1 MQQGRATAPS
11 WALAVPPGARTPGA
25 RTLAVLTGEHTDGG
39 THELVASA
47 LTGLLQAGYSVTAA
61 CREVERSPGL
71 EWRVGA
77 ESRRGWGWLLRVAEV
92 QQAWLAEHPA
102 SNYAPEVRAQTA
114 EAEQR
119 LRSWV
124 PDDELRER
132 LTLPRLEN
140 LRAVGSALLALAAE
154 LGRLQHLSVGVRE
167 LAERSGLAVG
177 TVRRAV
183 TCWQAV
189 GLLVQVEP
197 SRWVDGVQLAA
208 TYRLELDAVTS
219 DGVSETL
226 TSPAAAATVAHDAWR
241 QGALGHGGWDAWAL
255 LHPDEPADPDE
266 LAQLLGVT
274 RRTVLRRL
282 ERLELHRLVT
292 RTPYGWTRCTEDAAV
307 GLLEL
312 AAVHEQ
318 SDGAGERQRERHRA
332 ERQLRREQHERWV
345 AHRKAEH
352 RRQLLEHAV
361 REPDELAAGDGWVP
375 LDELVG
381 QLHQR
386 GDDLAA
392 ERTPAGSWHD
402 PDEVA
407 LPELVGQLAQAGQ
420 ALRFGGLDELRTQ
433 QQRLQD
439 AVAQLT
445 EPLQAFARTAQ
456 ATSDR
461 VARWAAQHA
470 DELAAERE
478 RQGVHSG

>member
-11 WALAVPPGARTPGA
+11 WALAVPRGARTPGA
-25 RTLAVLTGEHTDGG
+25 RTLAVLSGEHTDGG

-208 TYRLELDAVTS
+208 TYRLELSAIPS
-219 DGVSETL
+219 DGESAPLVSA
-226 TSPAAAATVAHDAWR
+226 AAAATVAHDAWR
-241 QGALGHGGWDAWAL
+241 HGALGHGGWTAWAL
-255 LHPDEPADPDE
+255 LHPHAPADPDE
-266 LAQLLGVT
+266 LARLLGVT

-292 RTPYGWTRCTEDAAV
+292 RTRDGWTRCAEQDTLP
-307 GLLEL
+307 LLEL

-318 SDGAGERQRERHRA
+318 SEGAGERQRERHRA

-345 AHRKAEH
+345 AFRKAEH

-361 REPDELAAGDGWVP
+361 REPDELAGDGWVP

-381 QLHQR
+381 QLHEH
-386 GDDLAA
+386 GDGVARERAPAA
-392 ERTPAGSWHD
+392 RWAD
-402 PDEVA
+402 PDELGLSA
-407 LPELVGQLAQAGQ
+407 LVTQLAQAGQ
-420 ALRFGGLDELRTQ
+420 ALRFGGLDRLAEQ
-433 QQRLQD
+433 QQQLHD
-439 AVAQLT
+439 AVTQLT
-445 EPLQAFARTAQ
+445 EPLQAWARTVQ
-456 ATSDR
+456 AAGER
-461 VARWAAQHA
+461 VARWAEQHP
-470 DELAAERE
+470 DELAAARAA
-478 RQGVHSG
+478 QGVDGG